1 MLLTIDVG
9 NTQTTIGLFADDGT
23 NKTGWRMPT
32 LHTDTSDS
40 LRSRLHGYFAMDSY
54 DFGAVTDA
62 AVASVVPVLTH
73 AWLRCFQRMLGHDP
87 LMVGPGASCGMPIAL
102 KNPAKVGADRIANA
116 VAAVKRYGAPVIVVD
131 FGTATNIDVV
141 DQDGA
146 YRGGTIGPGLILS
159 AAVCAGG
166 KTVER
171 AQRGSS
177 ANARRLHRSGGAGR
191 TRNWRSGPGRGFG
204 GPHKNRARSAKRH
217 RCGNRRS
224 CAHRKHRD
232 RPLRRGRPR
241 PYAAR
246 HPRNLAM
253 ATHARAAVGM
263 LGSFF
268 RLAATGFWR
277 TPPCCRTGHGYR
289 PSAPNVVDFKTGY
302 N

>member
-40 LRSRLHGYFAMDSY
+40 LRSRLHGYFAMDNY

-62 AVASVVPVLTH
+62 AVASVVPVLTR

-141 DQDGA
+141 DRDGA

-159 AAVCAGG
+159 ADA
-166 KTVER
+166 
-171 AQRGSS
+171 
-177 ANARRLHRSGGAGR
+177 L
-191 TRNWRSGPGRGFG
+191 F
-204 GPHKNRARSAKRH
+204 
-217 RCGNRRS
+217 
-224 CAHRKHRD
+224 
-232 RPLRRGRPR
+232 
-241 PYAAR
+241 
-246 HPRNLAM
+246 
-253 ATHARAAVGM
+253 ARAAKLSSVPIEVPPQT
-263 LGSFF
+263 LGDSTE
-268 RLAATGFWR
+268 AAVQAGLVIGAAAQAEGLVARIKTELG
-277 TPPCCRTGHGYR
+277 
-289 PSAPNVVDFKTGY
+289 APNATVVGTGGLARTVSTATDLFDAIDPDLTLRGIREIWLWQRTHEQQ
-302 N
+302 